1 MGKVHFHHAVV
12 EPDVLTMGKGDLQRM
27 LGKVNRHADLSVRGP
42 AWILTENWLLEVQ
55 AIREAI
61 A

>member
-1 MGKVHFHHAVV
+1 VIA
-12 EPDVLTMGKGDLQRM
+12 PDVLTMGKGDLQRM
-27 LGKVNRHADLSVRGP
+27 LGKFNRHADLSVLGHGRFH
-42 AWILTENWLLEVQ
+42 TENWLLEVQ

>member
-1 MGKVHFHHAVV
+1 MGKGHFHHAVV

-27 LGKVNRHADLSVRGP
+27 LGKFNRHAVLSVRGP

-55 AIREAI
+55 VIREAL